1 MEFGLFIQGYL
12 PGEKAHDP
20 EAEHNAFMKEIE
32 MVKCADQNNWKY
44 VWLTEHHA
52 LPEYSHLSC
61 NEAFAGYLG
70 GVTERI
76 HVGSGIFNLSPRV
89 NHPVKS
95 AEKVAMLDH
104 LLEGRFEFGTGRG
117 AGSHEVATFNIHD
130 TSSTRSEWDEVIWEI
145 PRMWEQKDYTFQGK
159 HFQLDTPH
167 NILPKPYTGS
177 GHPPIWVACGS
188 PATYQ
193 KAGEHG
199 IGALGFTF
207 SSVYDMAPQINAY
220 KEGIANCSSENAVG
234 QFVNDNLMITSAVRC
249 TEDGQRAREQIVRKG
264 SGYLVTLV
272 TLYHDTFPIGPESI
286 RWPNPPHQLDLDT
299 VEMLINGGL
308 LLAGTPDEVCEQ
320 MKPFAE
326 SGIDQL
332 VFGVPNDVS
341 YEECL
346 EMIELFGQKVI
357 PEFDSSP
364 TDFRSDGFR
373 QQAKPKF
380 DAWQKEP
387 PPISTIWSN

>member
-12 PGEKAHDP
+12 PGPKAHDP
-20 EAEHNAFMKEIE
+20 QAEHEAFLKEIE
-32 MVKCADQNNWKY
+32 MVKLADRNNWKY

-70 GVTERI
+70 AVTERI

-117 AGSHEVATFNIHD
+117 AGSHEVGTFNIHD
-130 TSSTRSEWDEVIWEI
+130 TSSTRAEWDEVIWEI
-145 PRMWEQKDYTFQGK
+145 PRMWEQKDYTFAGQ
-159 HFQLDTPH
+159 HFQMDKPH
-167 NILPKPYTGS
+167 NILPKPYTGK

-188 PATYQ
+188 PETYQ

-207 SSVYDMAPQINAY
+207 SSVHDMAPQISAY
-220 KEGIANCSSENAVG
+220 KEGIANCENPVG
-234 QFVNDNLMITSAVRC
+234 QYINDNIMITSAVRC
-249 TEDGQRAREQIVRKG
+249 TEDGQRAREQITRHG

-272 TLYHDTFPIGPESI
+272 TLYHDTFPRSDDAII
-286 RWPNPPHQLDLDT
+286 WPSAPARLDLDT
-299 VEMLINGGL
+299 VDMAISGGF
-308 LLAGTPDEVCEQ
+308 LLAGTPEEVCEQ
-320 MKPFAE
+320 MQPFAD

-332 VFGVPNDVS
+332 VFGVPNDIT
-341 YEECL
+341 YDECM
-346 EMIELFGQKVI
+346 EMIELFGQQVI
-357 PEFDSSP
+357 PEFDKSP
-364 TDFRSDGFR
+364 EFRTDGFR
-373 QQAKPKF
+373 ATAEPKF
-380 DAWQKEP
+380 PVWENDVPEL
-387 PPISTIWSN
+387 STIWTD

>member
-1 MEFGLFIQGYL
+1 MEFGLFMQGYL
-12 PGEKAHDP
+12 PGPKAHDP
-20 EAEHNAFMKEIE
+20 EAEHTAFMKEIE
-32 MVKCADQNNWKY
+32 MVKLADQNNWKF

-70 GVTERI
+70 AVTERI
-76 HVGSGIFNLSPRV
+76 HIGSGIFNLSPRV

-117 AGSHEVATFNIHD
+117 AGSHEVGTFNIHD
-130 TSSTRSEWDEVIWEI
+130 TSSTRAEWDEVIWEL
-145 PRMWEQKDYTFQGK
+145 PRMWEQKDYTFQGD
-159 HFQLDTPH
+159 HFQMDKPH
-167 NILPKPYTGS
+167 DILPKPYTGK

-207 SSVYDMAPQINAY
+207 SSIFDMAPQIEAY
-220 KEGIANCSSENAVG
+220 KEGISNCTNPVG
-234 QFVNDNLMITSAVRC
+234 QFINDNIMVTSAVRC
-249 TEDGQRAREQIVRKG
+249 AEDPKRARAQITRKG
-264 SGYLVTLV
+264 AGYLVTLV
-272 TLYHDTFPIGPESI
+272 SLYHDTFPRGDDAII
-286 RWPNPPHQLDLDT
+286 WPNPPYELDPEL
-299 VEMLINGGL
+299 VETLIQGGL
-308 LLAGTPDEVCEQ
+308 LLCGTPEEVCEQ
-320 MKPFAE
+320 LQPFAK

-332 VFGVPNDVS
+332 VFGVPNDVT
-341 YEECL
+341 YEETM

-357 PEFDSSP
+357 PEFDNL
-364 TDFRSDGFR
+364 DEFRTDGFR
-373 QQAKPKF
+373 AQAQPKF
-380 DAWQKEP
+380 PRWENEVPDL
-387 PPISTIWSN
+387 STIWTA